1 MLTAYGKFLK
11 KFRIDRNET
20 LADMSGKLGISSA
33 YLSAIE
39 NGTRE
44 IPAKMSVDIKAAYN
58 LPLNEFLGLI
68 TAEKDTPRKTVTIE
82 LDSLPEDPVYKE
94 TAVSFGVYLNM
105 LDKDVV
111 QKIYDLIEAGGP
123 YKYRGKPGIIGDD
136 L

>member
-1 MLTAYGKFLK
+1 MMTAYGKFLK

-20 LADMSGKLGISSA
+20 LADMAGKLDISPA

-44 IPAKMSVDIKAAYN
+44 IPAKMSPNIKQAYD
-58 LPLNEFLGLI
+58 LPFKEFLALI
-68 TAEKDTPRKTVTIE
+68 AVEKDTPRKTVTIE
-82 LDSLPEDPVYKE
+82 LDSLSEDPLYKE

>member
-11 KFRIDRNET
+11 KFRIDRNEK
-20 LADMSGKLGISSA
+20 LADMAAKLEISSA

-44 IPAKMSVDIKAAYN
+44 IPGKMSLSIKFAYD
-58 LPLNEFLGLI
+58 LSFKEFMTLI
-68 TAEKDTPRKTVTIE
+68 AAEKDTPRKTVTIE
-82 LDSLPEDPVYKE
+82 LDSLPEDPLYKK

-111 QKIYDLIEAGGP
+111 QKIYDLIQAGGP
-123 YKYRGKPGIIGDD
+123 YKNRGKQGIAGDD

>member
-20 LADMSGKLGISSA
+20 LADMAGKLKISSA
-33 YLSAIE
+33 YLSSIE

-44 IPAKMSVDIKAAYN
+44 IPAKMSMNIKLAYS
-58 LPLNEFLGLI
+58 LAFNEFLALI
-68 TAEKDTPRKTVTIE
+68 AAENATPRKTVTLE
-82 LDSLPEDPVYKE
+82 LDSLPEDPLYKE

-111 QKIYDLIEAGGP
+111 QKIYDLIQAGGP
-123 YKYRGKPGIIGDD
+123 YKYRGKPGLIGDD
-136 L
+136 S